1 MQLLLDPRTSGGR
14 CLDSNSQMPMTIKEE
29 LTRVRQVSDM
39 LCTGHAVLRDRYTR
53 RALTIDLSVL
63 GLSTWIVALAF
74 VDPVINV
81 KLTPWGVTP
90 TIWLGLLSIGVF
102 FLSIVQLKTDWKSRA
117 DAHRRTLDLYAEVKR
132 EAGYI
137 LASADTDETSC
148 RRVLSRYDMAS
159 AVGIELPE
167 RYFLYLKRRHRI
179 KVAISKRLDTHP
191 SASIFLLKVKMWF
204 SDNWRRKNDAR

>member
-1 MQLLLDPRTSGGR
+1 
-14 CLDSNSQMPMTIKEE
+14 
-29 LTRVRQVSDM
+29 M

-53 RALTIDLSVL
+53 RALAIDLSVL

-81 KLTPWGVTP
+81 ILIPWGLAP
-90 TIWLGLLSIGVF
+90 TIWTGFLSVGVF
-102 FLSIVQLKTDWKSRA
+102 FLSIIQLKTDWKGRA

-137 LASADTDETSC
+137 LASAEIEEASC

-159 AVGIELPE
+159 AVGIQLPE
-167 RYFLYLKRRHRI
+167 SEFLCLKKRHRI
-179 KVAISKRLDTHP
+179 KIAISKHLDTCP
-191 SASIFLLKVKMWF
+191 SASIPLLRMKMWF
-204 SDNWRRKNDAR
+204 VENCGRKNDAG